1 MNKLLSWKI
10 QDIKKVY
17 QTFGIQLEGLRD
29 DAERIGVSLPLGVT
43 VGTLIGVEDPKDDR
57 IFYILK
63 TASEINRHL
72 KVLDAEI
79 ARRNKLVGVLG

>member
-1 MNKLLSWKI
+1 MNKLMSWKI

-29 DAERIGVSLPLGVT
+29 DAERIGVSLPLEIT
-43 VGTLIGVEDPKDDR
+43 VGTLIGIEDPKDDR